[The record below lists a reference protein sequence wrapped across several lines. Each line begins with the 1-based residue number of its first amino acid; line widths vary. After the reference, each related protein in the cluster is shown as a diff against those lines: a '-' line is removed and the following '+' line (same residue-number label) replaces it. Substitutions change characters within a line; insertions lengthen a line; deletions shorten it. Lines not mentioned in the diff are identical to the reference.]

1 MGFVPCQRSC
11 SSSTDGYESSEDS
24 VRQRYDPGMP
34 IDLYHQMVAL
44 VALVASL
51 GQNVFQDSGI
61 AALCCR
67 AKAVVQDGIVLLD
80 GVYNIKGGRGAVMHK
95 SAQAK

>member
-44 VALVASL
+44 VAIS

-67 AKAVVQDGIVLLD
+67 VKAVVQDGIVRLD
-80 GVYNIKGGRGAVMHK
+80 GVYNIKGGPGAVMHK
-95 SAQAK
+95 SPQAK